1 MEENYKN
8 LKIAERGARI
18 SLIAY
23 IILAIFTLVVGYLT
37 NSKALVADG
46 FNNSTDIIASIAI
59 IIGLRISRKP
69 ADEDHAYGHLR
80 AETVASLISSLI
92 MVGVGIKVIY
102 DGIHSILFFEA
113 KAPDLIAAIVAIACS
128 AIIYGVYIY
137 NKNTA
142 LKIKSTSL
150 MVTAKD
156 NISDAFVGI
165 GTAVGIIASRF
176 GFPWIDPLAAIIVGG
191 IICKTGLEI
200 FKETSHNLTDGFDKV
215 KLENISSNI
224 NKVNGVKYVK
234 DIKARIHGNS
244 ILLEV
249 VIGVESNLTVLQ
261 SHKITEEIEKMLE
274 SQFKIKYVVVHVEPE
289 KRVI

>member
-18 SLIAY
+18 SLMAY
-23 IILAIFTLVVGYLT
+23 IVLAAFTLIVGYST
-37 NSKALVADG
+37 SSKALVADG

-59 IIGLRISRKP
+59 IIGIRISRKP

-92 MVGVGIKVIY
+92 MLGVGLKVIY
-102 DGIHSILFFEA
+102 DGIHSIIFFEA
-113 KAPDLIAAIVAIACS
+113 KAPDMLAAVVAIVCS
-128 AIIYGVYIY
+128 IIIYVVYLY

-142 LKIKSTSL
+142 LKINSTSL

-165 GTAVGIIASRF
+165 GTAVGIIASQF
-176 GFPWIDPLAAIIVGG
+176 GFPWIDPLAAIIVGV
-191 IICKTGLEI
+191 IICKTGYEI
-200 FKETSHNLTDGFDKV
+200 FKETSHNLTDGFDKAS
-215 KLENISSNI
+215 LENITQNI
-224 NKVNGVKYVK
+224 SIIKDVKYVK
-234 DIKARIHGNS
+234 DIKARIHGNN

-249 VIGVESNLTVLQ
+249 VIGVDPNLTVLK

-274 SQFKIKYVVVHVEPE
+274 IKFKIKYVVVHVEPE
-289 KRVI
+289 KKAI

>member
-18 SLIAY
+18 SLMAY
-23 IILAIFTLVVGYLT
+23 IVLATFTLIVGYST
-37 NSKALVADG
+37 SSKALVADG

-59 IIGLRISRKP
+59 IVGIRISRKP

-92 MVGVGIKVIY
+92 MLGVGLKVIY
-102 DGIHSILFFEA
+102 DGIHSIIFFEA
-113 KAPDLIAAIVAIACS
+113 KAPDMLAALVAIVCS
-128 AIIYGVYIY
+128 IIIYIVYLY

-142 LKIKSTSL
+142 LKINSTSL

-165 GTAVGIIASRF
+165 GTAVGIIASQF
-176 GFPWIDPLAAIIVGG
+176 GFPWIDPLAAIIVGV
-191 IICKTGLEI
+191 IICKTGYEI
-200 FKETSHNLTDGFDKV
+200 FKETSHNLTDGFDKAN
-215 KLENISSNI
+215 LENITQNI
-224 NKVNGVKYVK
+224 SIIKDVKYVK
-234 DIKARIHGNS
+234 DIKARIHGNN

-249 VIGVESNLTVLQ
+249 VIGVDPNLTVLK
-261 SHKITEEIEKMLE
+261 SHNITEEIEKMLE
-274 SQFKIKYVVVHVEPE
+274 KEFKIKYVVVHVEPE
-289 KRVI
+289 KKAI